1 MGGMLPRNHTKRT
14 ISALILLVV
23 LPSLMLA
30 GCSRNRAAAR
40 GGAAAA
46 TTSSLEEIAD
56 SSTTTTVGAG
66 STITGNSGV
75 NGAPP
80 STGPE
85 ASSTTRRSSSTV
97 TSATTRRTTTT
108 TRSTTTTTRPKPKLV
123 KLTVNANRPDGS
135 GSYATSAPGAISCPG
150 GACSDSFAKGTSIT
164 LTAHP
169 QESGPTWVFSDGKS
183 PCEATSPTCTF
194 DLTAALTVTINFAE

>member
-1 MGGMLPRNHTKRT
+1 MGGMLPRNRTRRT

-23 LPSLMLA
+23 LPSLLLA
-30 GCSRNRAAAR
+30 ACSRNRAAAR

-97 TSATTRRTTTT
+97 TSGTTRRTTTT
-108 TRSTTTTTRPKPKLV
+108 TKATTTTRPQPKLV
-123 KLTVNANRPDGS
+123 KLTIDANRPDGS
-135 GSYATSAPGAISCPG
+135 TAHVTSAPGAISCPG

-164 LTAHP
+164 LTADP
-169 QESGPTWVFSDGKS
+169 QESGPTWVFSDGRS
-183 PCEATSPTCTF
+183 PCFDTSPTCTF